1 MSANNQKLSEGAGP
15 TNEEGKAD
23 YVVGRCRPPKEFQ
36 FRPGQSGNPRGRPKR
51 TLSFAPELADG
62 LHQLLPD
69 ESGITNKQAI
79 VNTVMAAARK
89 NAKLGFA
96 LMDFCEK
103 YGRHQEDPSAIDDDA
118 FVEKLAAGEPG
129 TPEGPVSARDQAQ
142 DIKND
147 Q

>member
-103 YGRHQEDPSAIDDDA
+103 YGRHQEDPVRPMMMHLWKNSRLANQVHPKDQS
-118 FVEKLAAGEPG
+118 VLVTKLR
-129 TPEGPVSARDQAQ
+129 T
-142 DIKND
+142 
-147 Q
+147 